1 MKKITAVMMIAAMLC
16 GNGAAIAEDE
26 IKVYYDGTQIEF
38 DTVPEVVNERTFVPL
53 RAIAEALGAEVAW
66 DGSKDM
72 VTLARDDVETYLII
86 GSDET
91 ETQKGEETAQGRLD
105 AAPYI
110 KDERTMVPVRFI
122 SEAFGMDVDWDGET
136 LSVHITQPEQTEE
149 PSAEVI
155 AEATAEPT
163 AEPLT
168 KDEQYAKA
176 YEGTRYKFLQ
186 NVPEMTSD
194 FESKAKNIKTEKH
207 SDFGTDIN
215 GNGVLYIQKDRRSG
229 ETAGNATIFLKNST
243 GYDSRAVYDITFDLY
258 CPPANGSVTVDI
270 LDTDEV
276 YIGRI
281 MISERGGK
289 CLVGEEKDTAFESME
304 YFNNNTDGNDEDV
317 IPANGAHV
325 NILLDMMRRRYTV
338 TVTGVENGAEP
349 HTVAAT
355 FNDNFKSYRVRNAW
369 GPEDYTWTGKRD
381 RFLGLKFAT
390 FQEGMSMPVIVDN
403 LVTNILEDTI

>member
-53 RAIAEALGAEVAW
+53 RAIAETLGAEVAW

-91 ETQKGEETAQGRLD
+91 KTQKGEETAQGRLD

-149 PSAEVI
+149 PPAEVI

-163 AEPLT
+163 SEPLT

-207 SDFGTDIN
+207 SDLGTDIN